1 MPYLSAICFFF
12 SYVYKFV
19 NVNLDFK
26 CSYFCFDYFQSVF
39 KRDILNKKYIPNF
52 KLAFFCMNS
61 AINHQKFLK
70 YFFVVFYT
78 KYIYIFV
85 CFLCL
90 FLLNTNILFF
100 LSSVLFSGGKSLLLI
115 SLKRLHLFLL
125 FFSLTTTFSQFRN
138 SVKILSVNFV
148 LGVDP
153 RKI

>member
-1 MPYLSAICFFF
+1 MFLF
-12 SYVYKFV
+12 
-19 NVNLDFK
+19 L
-26 CSYFCFDYFQSVF
+26 FCFDYFQSVF

-78 KYIYIFV
+78 KYIYFCLFFYV
-85 CFLCL
+85 CF
-90 FLLNTNILFF
+90 FLIQIYYFF
-100 LSSVLFSGGKSLLLI
+100 SIFCFVFWGKKSFI
-115 SLKRLHLFLL
+115 DFLKTFAFIFA